1 MKSTCAA
8 SEIHRDGKMLVAKFK
23 KYSPK
28 FENKI
33 KSYRTRAPKSKC
45 VNTIPVMKWL
55 IFLFLWPNSFL
66 TLLKIKRLTKI
77 DLLLTEDWTGF
88 IFDYTVLFKSHTT
101 RFDFPIKFSSTLI
114 KSWNIVKNQSGRMWC
129 DLDCAVDLY
138 FEFVQLNTI

>member
-1 MKSTCAA
+1 MNFSQSCDSRPFYCVYNNFHNFRNFKFRSFEVKTDPRDNSRGWNPPVPRQKSTAMEKCW
-8 SEIHRDGKMLVAKFK
+8 MQNLK

-28 FENKI
+28 LENKI

-77 DLLLTEDWTGF
+77 DLLLTEDWKGF
-88 IFDYTVLFKSHTT
+88 IF
-101 RFDFPIKFSSTLI
+101 
-114 KSWNIVKNQSGRMWC
+114 
-129 DLDCAVDLY
+129 
-138 FEFVQLNTI
+138 